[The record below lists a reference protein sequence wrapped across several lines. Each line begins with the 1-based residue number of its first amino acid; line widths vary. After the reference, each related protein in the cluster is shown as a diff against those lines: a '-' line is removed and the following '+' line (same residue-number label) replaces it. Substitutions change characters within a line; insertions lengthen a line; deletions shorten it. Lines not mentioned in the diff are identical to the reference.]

1 MSHDSTPHERTEA
14 LAHHLEEHG
23 HVHHVDVDAAI
34 VAREMAFESGDGP
47 SPALGAK
54 IVARAWTDPEFKA
67 RLVDDG
73 TATLSEYTPMTVPV
87 AVMENTPDVHHMIVC
102 TLCSCYPGAV
112 LGDPPAWYKSF
123 EYRSR
128 VVREPR
134 AVLAEFGM
142 ELGDDVEVRVVDSTS
157 EQRFM
162 VLPVRPE
169 GTEGWARA
177 RVYRGLLYLY
187 PREFREHYRD
197 DLEQAITDL
206 SAELGRRRALSRVAL
221 DLAVTVPRYR
231 IEALMKEE
239 HTATVLTVAITAM
252 ACIGIVSIF
261 TSLYLGAVL
270 LVLAVVLAVTQRSSL
285 ARSTDPVNGTRLRHK
300 RLMTAK
306 VLGVLLPV
314 IYLVSLPILG
324 DDWGTDAVVAFGVW
338 FLVLIGAVVYLIT
351 GLNTPK
357 SHTA

>member
-1 MSHDSTPHERTEA
+1 MNS
-14 LAHHLEEHG
+14 
-23 HVHHVDVDAAI
+23 
-34 VAREMAFESGDGP
+34 
-47 SPALGAK
+47 
-54 IVARAWTDPEFKA
+54 
-67 RLVDDG
+67 
-73 TATLSEYTPMTVPV
+73 
-87 AVMENTPDVHHMIVC
+87 
-102 TLCSCYPGAV
+102 
-112 LGDPPAWYKSF
+112 
-123 EYRSR
+123 RS
-128 VVREPR
+128 
-134 AVLAEFGM
+134 
-142 ELGDDVEVRVVDSTS
+142 
-157 EQRFM
+157 
-162 VLPVRPE
+162 
-169 GTEGWARA
+169 RA

-187 PREFREHYRD
+187 PRQFREHYRD

-261 TSLYLGAVL
+261 TGLYLGAVL

-285 ARSTDPVNGTRLRHK
+285 ARSIDLVNGTRLRHK
-300 RLMTAK
+300 RLMTAA

-338 FLVLIGAVVYLIT
+338 FLVLIGAVVYLIA
-351 GLNTPK
+351 GLTTPK

>member
-1 MSHDSTPHERTEA
+1 MNS
-14 LAHHLEEHG
+14 
-23 HVHHVDVDAAI
+23 
-34 VAREMAFESGDGP
+34 
-47 SPALGAK
+47 
-54 IVARAWTDPEFKA
+54 
-67 RLVDDG
+67 
-73 TATLSEYTPMTVPV
+73 
-87 AVMENTPDVHHMIVC
+87 
-102 TLCSCYPGAV
+102 
-112 LGDPPAWYKSF
+112 
-123 EYRSR
+123 RS
-128 VVREPR
+128 
-134 AVLAEFGM
+134 
-142 ELGDDVEVRVVDSTS
+142 
-157 EQRFM
+157 
-162 VLPVRPE
+162 
-169 GTEGWARA
+169 RA

-187 PREFREHYRD
+187 PRQFREHYRD

-206 SAELGRRRALSRVAL
+206 SAELGRRRALSRVVL

-261 TSLYLGAVL
+261 TGLYLGAVL

-285 ARSTDPVNGTRLRHK
+285 ARSIDPVNGTRLRHK

-338 FLVLIGAVVYLIT
+338 CLVLIGAVAYLIA
-351 GLNTPK
+351 GLTTPK

>member
-1 MSHDSTPHERTEA
+1 MNS
-14 LAHHLEEHG
+14 
-23 HVHHVDVDAAI
+23 
-34 VAREMAFESGDGP
+34 
-47 SPALGAK
+47 
-54 IVARAWTDPEFKA
+54 
-67 RLVDDG
+67 
-73 TATLSEYTPMTVPV
+73 
-87 AVMENTPDVHHMIVC
+87 
-102 TLCSCYPGAV
+102 
-112 LGDPPAWYKSF
+112 
-123 EYRSR
+123 RS
-128 VVREPR
+128 
-134 AVLAEFGM
+134 
-142 ELGDDVEVRVVDSTS
+142 
-157 EQRFM
+157 
-162 VLPVRPE
+162 
-169 GTEGWARA
+169 RA

-187 PREFREHYRD
+187 PRQFREHYRD

-261 TSLYLGAVL
+261 TGLYLGAVL

-285 ARSTDPVNGTRLRHK
+285 ARSIDPVNGTRLRHK
-300 RLMTAK
+300 RLMTAA

-338 FLVLIGAVVYLIT
+338 FLVLIGAVVYLIA
-351 GLNTPK
+351 GLTTPK

>member
-1 MSHDSTPHERTEA
+1 MNS
-14 LAHHLEEHG
+14 
-23 HVHHVDVDAAI
+23 
-34 VAREMAFESGDGP
+34 
-47 SPALGAK
+47 
-54 IVARAWTDPEFKA
+54 
-67 RLVDDG
+67 
-73 TATLSEYTPMTVPV
+73 
-87 AVMENTPDVHHMIVC
+87 
-102 TLCSCYPGAV
+102 
-112 LGDPPAWYKSF
+112 
-123 EYRSR
+123 RS
-128 VVREPR
+128 
-134 AVLAEFGM
+134 
-142 ELGDDVEVRVVDSTS
+142 
-157 EQRFM
+157 
-162 VLPVRPE
+162 
-169 GTEGWARA
+169 RA

-187 PREFREHYRD
+187 PRQFREHYRD

-206 SAELGRRRALSRVAL
+206 EAELGRRRALRRVAL

-261 TSLYLGAVL
+261 TGLYLGAVL

-285 ARSTDPVNGTRLRHK
+285 ARSIDPVNGTRLRHK

-338 FLVLIGAVVYLIT
+338 CVVLIGAVVYLIV

>member
-1 MSHDSTPHERTEA
+1 MNP
-14 LAHHLEEHG
+14 
-23 HVHHVDVDAAI
+23 
-34 VAREMAFESGDGP
+34 
-47 SPALGAK
+47 
-54 IVARAWTDPEFKA
+54 
-67 RLVDDG
+67 
-73 TATLSEYTPMTVPV
+73 
-87 AVMENTPDVHHMIVC
+87 
-102 TLCSCYPGAV
+102 
-112 LGDPPAWYKSF
+112 
-123 EYRSR
+123 RS
-128 VVREPR
+128 
-134 AVLAEFGM
+134 
-142 ELGDDVEVRVVDSTS
+142 
-157 EQRFM
+157 
-162 VLPVRPE
+162 
-169 GTEGWARA
+169 RA

-187 PREFREHYRD
+187 PRQFREHYRD

-261 TSLYLGAVL
+261 TGLYLGAVL

-285 ARSTDPVNGTRLRHK
+285 ARSVDPVNGTRLRHK

-338 FLVLIGAVVYLIT
+338 FLVLIGAVVYLIA

>member
-1 MSHDSTPHERTEA
+1 MNS
-14 LAHHLEEHG
+14 
-23 HVHHVDVDAAI
+23 
-34 VAREMAFESGDGP
+34 
-47 SPALGAK
+47 
-54 IVARAWTDPEFKA
+54 
-67 RLVDDG
+67 
-73 TATLSEYTPMTVPV
+73 
-87 AVMENTPDVHHMIVC
+87 
-102 TLCSCYPGAV
+102 
-112 LGDPPAWYKSF
+112 
-123 EYRSR
+123 RS
-128 VVREPR
+128 
-134 AVLAEFGM
+134 
-142 ELGDDVEVRVVDSTS
+142 
-157 EQRFM
+157 
-162 VLPVRPE
+162 
-169 GTEGWARA
+169 RA

-221 DLAVTVPRYR
+221 DLVVTVPRYR

-261 TSLYLGAVL
+261 TGLYLGAVL

-285 ARSTDPVNGTRLRHK
+285 ARSVDPVNGTRLRHK

-338 FLVLIGAVVYLIT
+338 FLVLIGAVVYLIA

>member
-1 MSHDSTPHERTEA
+1 MNS
-14 LAHHLEEHG
+14 
-23 HVHHVDVDAAI
+23 
-34 VAREMAFESGDGP
+34 
-47 SPALGAK
+47 
-54 IVARAWTDPEFKA
+54 
-67 RLVDDG
+67 
-73 TATLSEYTPMTVPV
+73 
-87 AVMENTPDVHHMIVC
+87 
-102 TLCSCYPGAV
+102 
-112 LGDPPAWYKSF
+112 
-123 EYRSR
+123 RS
-128 VVREPR
+128 
-134 AVLAEFGM
+134 
-142 ELGDDVEVRVVDSTS
+142 
-157 EQRFM
+157 
-162 VLPVRPE
+162 
-169 GTEGWARA
+169 RA

-187 PREFREHYRD
+187 PRQFREHYRD

-261 TSLYLGAVL
+261 TGLYLGAVL

-285 ARSTDPVNGTRLRHK
+285 ARSIDPVNGTRLRHK

-338 FLVLIGAVVYLIT
+338 FLVLIGAVLYLIA

>member
-1 MSHDSTPHERTEA
+1 MNP
-14 LAHHLEEHG
+14 
-23 HVHHVDVDAAI
+23 
-34 VAREMAFESGDGP
+34 
-47 SPALGAK
+47 
-54 IVARAWTDPEFKA
+54 
-67 RLVDDG
+67 
-73 TATLSEYTPMTVPV
+73 
-87 AVMENTPDVHHMIVC
+87 
-102 TLCSCYPGAV
+102 
-112 LGDPPAWYKSF
+112 
-123 EYRSR
+123 RS
-128 VVREPR
+128 
-134 AVLAEFGM
+134 
-142 ELGDDVEVRVVDSTS
+142 
-157 EQRFM
+157 
-162 VLPVRPE
+162 
-169 GTEGWARA
+169 RA

-187 PREFREHYRD
+187 PRQFREHYRD

-206 SAELGRRRALSRVAL
+206 SAELGRRRALSRAAL

-261 TSLYLGAVL
+261 TGLYLGAVL

-285 ARSTDPVNGTRLRHK
+285 ARSVDPVNGTRLRHK

-338 FLVLIGAVVYLIT
+338 FLVLIGAVVYLIA